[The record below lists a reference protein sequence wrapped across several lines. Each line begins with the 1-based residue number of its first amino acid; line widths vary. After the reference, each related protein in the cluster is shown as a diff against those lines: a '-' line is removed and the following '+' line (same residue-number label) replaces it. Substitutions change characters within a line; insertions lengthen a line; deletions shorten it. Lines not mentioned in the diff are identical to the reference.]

1 MSKKWILCVN
11 FYYIYI
17 PYAWLFE
24 DHPIY
29 RVLLKGVIVELSIVT
44 EKRER
49 KTFFCALIKKFS
61 PLLLYSY
68 SILGVRT
75 RVFLRYKR
83 F

>member
-29 RVLLKGVIVELSIVT
+29 RVLLKGVIDQYCYGKKG
-44 EKRER
+44 EKN
-49 KTFFCALIKKFS
+49 
-61 PLLLYSY
+61 LLLCVNKKKNSLHFSTPTLY
-68 SILGVRT
+68 
-75 RVFLRYKR
+75 
-83 F
+83 